1 MITVMTIY
9 WQSGKYVAIV
19 LSLTSEIR
27 GQCARIAL
35 SPPPKRGS
43 MKKKNLIEPNE
54 RLKYLTSEIQ
64 EANDFLKMILNA
76 DFSKASSVERAY
88 TAGVAAIKRL
98 LSIILFLTS
107 EMLNELRRA
116 DNDSKNKTSTSTAE
130 KE

>member
-1 MITVMTIY
+1 
-9 WQSGKYVAIV
+9 
-19 LSLTSEIR
+19 
-27 GQCARIAL
+27 
-35 SPPPKRGS
+35 

-76 DFSKASSVERAY
+76 DFSKASSGERAY